1 MKEKEYE
8 TLRKEI
14 MQWQA
19 HRFALASGSLIV
31 VFAILG
37 WAVNAS
43 DKWSWPLL
51 SSVILAL
58 LILIIYLSWLM
69 GLFMSRISTYLEVF
83 HELGS
88 TELGW
93 ERRHRVPHRNFL
105 SSKGAYAAMYFVLAA
120 VSVVVSVAT
129 CRAAPTRMHY
139 VMFGVTVT
147 ILIGALFVLIFRSHP
162 WDKYRKQW
170 EKLKDKEA
178 NATRAYAS
186 AQQIVGRERR

>member
-1 MKEKEYE
+1 LTPTNLKEKEYE

-19 HRFALASGSLIV
+19 QRFALATGSLVV

-58 LILIIYLSWLM
+58 LTLVAYLSWLM

-88 TELGW
+88 TNLGW
-93 ERRHRVPHRNFL
+93 ERRHRVPHRNFF
-105 SSKGAYAAMYFVLAA
+105 SSKGAYAALYFVLGA
-120 VSVVVSVAT
+120 VSIAVSSAT
-129 CRAAPTRMHY
+129 CRAEPTH
-139 VMFGVTVT
+139 T
-147 ILIGALFVLIFRSHP
+147 H
-162 WDKYRKQW
+162 
-170 EKLKDKEA
+170 
-178 NATRAYAS
+178 
-186 AQQIVGRERR
+186 